1 MAKNIERITNFQHFL
16 PLFLSQ
22 DLKRQYQFFLDSGL
36 GQIYQA
42 VPWKSLTKALKLQES
57 KKGPTSIF
65 PPSGK
70 IALMFLKAYSQTS
83 DKRLIEQLNGNIYYQ
98 FFCGIRLLAGQQIKN
113 HKIVSQIRCEL
124 AQSLNTKNIQNI
136 LMQHWKPY
144 ITEKSKITLDATC
157 YESDVRYPTNQK
169 LLWESVCFLYQ
180 IVLKESK
187 RRGIRLVRTKFKKW
201 EARYAIYSRMRRK
214 SKKEKVALTR
224 AFIKLIQKL
233 DQVLD
238 DIEKHSPL
246 ENRLKK
252 SLKEPKD
259 EKLYQEKRAVIKK
272 VIAQQHQ
279 ILLEGEP
286 PKNRIVSLFKPYLR
300 PIVRGKE
307 VKKVEFGAKVNK
319 IQIDGINFIEHCS
332 FEAFNE
338 GTHFQASI
346 HEAQRLTG
354 VKVKKAGADAIYAT
368 NANRKFATSEGIRTD
383 FVRKGRAGKNEEERK
398 QVAKALRKERA
409 SFLEGSFGNEKEH
422 YNLKK
427 IKARTEKTELLWIF
441 FGIHTANAV
450 KIGGRMAVARSV
462 TRLVG

>member
-22 DLKRQYQFFLDSGL
+22 DLERQYQFFCRSPL

-42 VPWKSLTKALKLQES
+42 IPWKILVKTFKLKES

-65 PPSGK
+65 PPRGK

-83 DKRLIEQLNGNIYYQ
+83 DKRLIEQLNANIYYQ
-98 FFCGIRLLAGQQIKN
+98 FFCGIRFLAGQELKN
-113 HKIVSQIRCEL
+113 HKIVSKIRCEL
-124 AQSLNTKNIQNI
+124 AESLDSKKIQTI
-136 LMQHWKPY
+136 LMEYWKPY
-144 ITEKSKITLDATC
+144 IREKSKITIDATC
-157 YESDVRYPTNQK
+157 YESDVRYPTDQK
-169 LLWESVCFLYQ
+169 LLWESVCFLYE
-180 IVLKESK
+180 IVKKQSK
-187 RRGIRLVRTKFKKW
+187 RRGIRLIRTKYKKW
-201 EARYAIYSRMRRK
+201 AKRYAIYARMRRK
-214 SKKEKVALTR
+214 SKKEKIALTR
-224 AFIKLIQKL
+224 AVINLIKKL
-233 DQVLD
+233 DHVLD
-238 DIEKHSPL
+238 GIEEHFTP
-246 ENRLKK
+246 EN
-252 SLKEPKD
+252 
-259 EKLYQEKRAVIKK
+259 EKLYQKQRAVIKK
-272 VIAQQHQ
+272 VLAQQHQ

-286 PKNRIVSLFKPYLR
+286 PKNRIISLFKPYLR

-338 GTHFQASI
+338 GTRFQASI
-346 HEAQRLTG
+346 HAVQELTG
-354 VKVKKAGADAIYAT
+354 IKIRKVGADAIYAT

-398 QVAKALRKERA
+398 QIAKALRKERT

-427 IKARTEKTELLWIF
+427 VKARTEKTELLWIF

-462 TRLVG
+462 ARLAG